1 MGLAT
6 HSQRDRGVEWSGV
19 EWRLQDLPV
28 RDLVNDPREF
38 VGEFTSNDV
47 SRWR

>member
-6 HSQRDRGVEWSGV
+6 HSQRDHGV